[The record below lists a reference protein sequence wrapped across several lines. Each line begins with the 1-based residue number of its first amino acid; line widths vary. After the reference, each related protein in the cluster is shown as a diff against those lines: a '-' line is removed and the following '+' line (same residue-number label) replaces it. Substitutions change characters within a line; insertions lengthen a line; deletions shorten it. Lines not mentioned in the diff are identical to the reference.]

1 MKFNSLKRSLPV
13 FLLVFASVLISCNP
27 QPTSAPVEISSET
40 PGLGTLLPTTSPT
53 ATPEPPPPRVLTI
66 CLGEEPGSLFI
77 YGEASESAKNVRQA
91 IYDGPYDILNYD
103 VQPVILE
110 SKPSLANG
118 LAVLEPLQ
126 VEPGEVIVDSRGV
139 LTNLDEGTLYLPTG
153 CTGGDCAQ
161 TFTGTE
167 AVTMD
172 QLVVRF
178 KLHSGLQWSDGAPLT
193 AADSVY
199 SYEVAREL
207 FPRVRS
213 ELIRHTS
220 SYQAVDETT
229 VEWRAVPGYLDS
241 TYQTNFFP
249 PLPEHIWGVVSPG
262 ELQSSEMATRSPL
275 GWGAYVID
283 EWVPGDHIAMRAN
296 PNYFRAGEGLPKF
309 DRLVYRFLLDG
320 DEALSALLA
329 GECDLVDEL
338 AISQVPLASL
348 TPLQEEGVIK
358 VISES
363 GAAWEHADF
372 GIAPFDP
379 ERLSLFRSKEL
390 RQAIT
395 MCIDRASLSVQ
406 LFNGQAEVP
415 DTYVASSHPLYAS
428 EVKKY
433 PFDPQAANEMLG
445 SLGWVDMDNDPGT
458 PRVSQGVIGVPA
470 GIPLTLTYH
479 TLDDA
484 ERQGIAQ
491 LLASSLAQ
499 CGIQVDLSF
508 ANWDTLFAPGP
519 DGPIFGRQFDM
530 AQFAWSSSLE
540 PPCFLYVSDEIP
552 GPYPEHPKG
561 WGGANA
567 SGYSNPEFDLA
578 CRTARFSLPD
588 MPEHAAA
595 HQQAQAIFAEDLPVI
610 PLYLHVEYLA
620 TRPDMC
626 GVIMDPSAGSSLWNL
641 EAFDY
646 GPNCE
651 Q

>member
-1 MKFNSLKRSLPV
+1 MKNKTLKLSLSVL
-13 FLLVFASVLISCNP
+13 LLVFASVLLSCNS
-27 QPTSAPVEISSET
+27 QPTSAPNEIPSEV
-40 PGLGTLLPTTSPT
+40 PSLGTLLPTTSLT
-53 ATPEPPPPRVLTI
+53 ATPEPAPPRVLTI

-91 IYDGPYDILNYD
+91 IYDGPYDILNYA

-110 SKPSLANG
+110 DKPTLANG
-118 LAVLEPLQ
+118 LATLESLL
-126 VEPGEVIVDSRGV
+126 VESGELIVDSQGA
-139 LTNLDEGTLYLPTG
+139 LTNLDEGTQYLPTG
-153 CTGGDCAQ
+153 CTSGDCAQ
-161 TFTGTE
+161 TYSGNE

-178 KLHSGLQWSDGAPLT
+178 KLRSDLQWSDGTPLT
-193 AADSVY
+193 AADSAY

-207 FPRVRS
+207 YPRVRS

-220 SYQAVDETT
+220 SYQAVDENT
-229 VEWRAVPGYLDS
+229 VEWRAVPGYLDP
-241 TYQTNFFP
+241 TYQTNFFT
-249 PLPEHIWGVVSPG
+249 PLPKHIWGVVPPG
-262 ELQSSEMATRSPL
+262 ELLSAEMATRSPL

-283 EWVPGDHIAMRAN
+283 EWVSGDHITMRTN

-309 DRLVYRFLLDG
+309 DRLIYRFLPDG

-338 AISQVPLASL
+338 AILDVPAAGLNSL
-348 TPLQEEGVIK
+348 EEEGVLK
-358 VISES
+358 VLSES
-363 GAAWEHADF
+363 GAAWEHAYF

-395 MCIDRASLSVQ
+395 MCIDRANLAAQ
-406 LFNGQAEVP
+406 LFNGQVEVS
-415 DTYVASSHPLYAS
+415 DTYVAPSHPLYAS

-433 PFDPQAANEMLG
+433 PFDPQAANDLLG
-445 SLGWVDMDNDPGT
+445 SLGWVDIDNNPGT
-458 PRVSQGVIGVPA
+458 ARVSQGVSGVPD
-470 GIPLTLTYH
+470 GIPLTITYQ
-479 TLDDA
+479 TLDGAD
-484 ERQGIAQ
+484 RQGIAQ

-508 ANWDTLFAPGP
+508 TDWDTLFAPGP

-540 PPCFLYVSDEIP
+540 PPCFLYVSDEVP
-552 GPYPEHPKG
+552 GPYPEYPKG

-578 CRTARFSLPD
+578 CQTARFSLPD

-610 PLYLHVEYLA
+610 PLYLHVDHLA